1 MDVFL
6 HAGISKHFDT
16 HWDFYF
22 FFPVL
27 GGETG
32 EEDDELSSDSTR
44 MISMDVNGPGGM
56 GPQGSQQ
63 QQQQMHQ
70 NAQMMHMSSGG
81 SGSGDD
87 SKKKSESQCW
97 LVSSSSSFYFFRLLY
112 SIYTFNF
119 DSVNFNS
126 TCTRSPKPWQA
137 FEKKVIDKQ
146 TITLRT
152 FWRKRWGY
160 LLNYPGLY
168 TQGLYVYGL
177 IV

>member
-1 MDVFL
+1 LKSTFSHTARRWDLYV
-6 HAGISKHFDT
+6 SKLIEICCS
-16 HWDFYF
+16 
-22 FFPVL
+22 VL

-87 SKKKSESQCW
+87 SKKKRESQ
-97 LVSSSSSFYFFRLLY
+97 R
-112 SIYTFNF
+112 
-119 DSVNFNS
+119 
-126 TCTRSPKPWQA
+126 
-137 FEKKVIDKQ
+137 
-146 TITLRT
+146 
-152 FWRKRWGY
+152 
-160 LLNYPGLY
+160 
-168 TQGLYVYGL
+168 
-177 IV
+177 

>member
-1 MDVFL
+1 MKWTFSHTLEFRDIFIL
-6 HAGISKHFDT
+6 IEIFCLC
-16 HWDFYF
+16 

-87 SKKKSESQCW
+87 SKKKSESQ
-97 LVSSSSSFYFFRLLY
+97 R
-112 SIYTFNF
+112 
-119 DSVNFNS
+119 
-126 TCTRSPKPWQA
+126 
-137 FEKKVIDKQ
+137 
-146 TITLRT
+146 
-152 FWRKRWGY
+152 
-160 LLNYPGLY
+160 
-168 TQGLYVYGL
+168 
-177 IV
+177 

>member
-1 MDVFL
+1 MRFCFVFC
-6 HAGISKHFDT
+6 
-16 HWDFYF
+16 

-87 SKKKSESQCW
+87 SKKKRESQ
-97 LVSSSSSFYFFRLLY
+97 R
-112 SIYTFNF
+112 
-119 DSVNFNS
+119 
-126 TCTRSPKPWQA
+126 
-137 FEKKVIDKQ
+137 
-146 TITLRT
+146 
-152 FWRKRWGY
+152 
-160 LLNYPGLY
+160 
-168 TQGLYVYGL
+168 
-177 IV
+177 